1 MRVVTRFLCVLAIM
15 PALTAC
21 QSAKHDE
28 VVKHGSRFADP
39 RTEALAE
46 AAAVGDVAKIDEEL
60 QAGAQINGRDDIGV
74 TPLLYAL
81 YHKNWVGYHTLLERK
96 ADPNLETVS
105 GDSVISIATLFGD
118 ADYLQE
124 ALDHGGNPNLVDDDS
139 LRYRVPIFTAIM
151 ARSQAEVSL
160 LIKAGADLNPMSP
173 AGTPLMAAAAINEYE
188 IVYTLLQAGADF
200 SIKDNAGHT
209 VAWYLENSKIDP
221 KSDVHVWWE
230 KSVEFLRQ
238 RGVEVHP

>member
-1 MRVVTRFLCVLAIM
+1 MQVVTRFLCVLAIV
-15 PALTAC
+15 PALTSC
-21 QSAKHDE
+21 QTAKHDE
-28 VVKHGSRFADP
+28 IVKHGSRFADP

-46 AAAVGDVAKIDEEL
+46 AAAAGDVAKIDEEL
-60 QAGAQINGRDDIGV
+60 QAGAQINGRGEDGI

-81 YHKNWVGYHTLLERK
+81 YRLNKTGYHALLERK
-96 ADPNLETVS
+96 ADPNLETGY
-105 GDSVISIATLFGD
+105 GDSVISMATLFGD
-118 ADYLQE
+118 PYYLE
-124 ALDHGGNPNLVDDDS
+124 DALAHGGNPNLVNDDS

-151 ARSQAEVSL
+151 VRSQAEVSL

-221 KSDVHVWWE
+221 KSDVYVWWE